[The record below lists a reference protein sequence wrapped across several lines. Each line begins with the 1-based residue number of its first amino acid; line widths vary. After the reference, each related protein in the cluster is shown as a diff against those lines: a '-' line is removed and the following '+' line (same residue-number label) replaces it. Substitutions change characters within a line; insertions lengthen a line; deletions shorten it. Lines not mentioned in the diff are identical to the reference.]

1 MTGFLTTRMDEVAAL
16 SEEYRA
22 FKALGMDAKRKK
34 LVDMGYPVDP
44 ATLQDGT
51 ANNAWKRLTFAKGP
65 LF

>member
-1 MTGFLTTRMDEVAAL
+1 
-16 SEEYRA
+16 
-22 FKALGMDAKRKK
+22 MDAKRKK